1 SLHGIHALQ
10 RGCFGANSPSPTT
23 MPTSSI
29 PDTKDSTWMDGLADF
44 LAQERGVEAILLN
57 QDERKVSI
65 ATLGNVNT
73 DALHAK
79 LDTLLRAL
87 DAQFGTTGL
96 SHAAIAPPGDFPL
109 NVRAMPGEDGLI
121 EKPSCPT
128 APRFWKW

>member
-1 SLHGIHALQ
+1 M
-10 RGCFGANSPSPTT
+10 PDPTT
-23 MPTSSI
+23 SRAAAVP
-29 PDTKDSTWMDGLADF
+29 TWMDGLANF

-87 DAQFGTTGL
+87 DAQFGTAGL
-96 SHAAIAPPGDFPL
+96 NHAAIPPQGDFPL
-109 NVRAMPGEDGLI
+109 NVRAMPGEDVLI

-128 APRFWKW
+128 APRFWKWREF

>member
-1 SLHGIHALQ
+1 
-10 RGCFGANSPSPTT
+10 

-29 PDTKDSTWMDGLADF
+29 PDPNDSTWMDGLADF
-44 LAQERGVEAILLN
+44 LAQEHGVEAILLN

-79 LDTLLRAL
+79 LDTVLRAL

-96 SHAAIAPPGDFPL
+96 NHAAIAPPGDVPPA
-109 NVRAMPGEDGLI
+109 RARHARRRRLDRKAELPHRAALLEM
-121 EKPSCPT
+121 
-128 APRFWKW
+128 A